1 MQNWEWLRE
10 YMRRHGI
17 NQKDAA
23 EALQWKKT
31 RISEL
36 LCGKRD
42 LPVDKVFLAARFFN
56 LDLEELT
63 KYNSG
68 FSDKIPQENNKL
80 PKNIE
85 QTKITFVDVVD
96 ASEVKGR
103 GLNTPPIA
111 RQPFTDEIIKLA
123 PSLKGKKIKLL
134 IASGDTMSPTIN
146 DRDVVLIDTNIKK
159 PNKNGIYLFDLQGEL
174 FVKRVVFNEFEN
186 SAQIISDNPLYP
198 PIKVTDLNKLHCLGK
213 ISAVCKMF
221 F

>member
-10 YMRRHGI
+10 RMHKLGI
-17 NQKDAA
+17 SQKDAA

-56 LDLEELT
+56 LDLEQLT

-68 FSDKIPQENNKL
+68 FSDKIPQEYNKL
-80 PKNIE
+80 PKSIE
-85 QTKITFVDVVD
+85 QTRITFVDVID
-96 ASEVKGR
+96 ASTVKGR
-103 GLNTPPIA
+103 GLGTPPVA
-111 RQPFTDEIIKLA
+111 KQPITDEIIKLI
-123 PSLKGKKIKLL
+123 PSLKGKKLKLL
-134 IASGDTMSPTIN
+134 IANGDAMSPTIN
-146 DRDVVLIDTNIKK
+146 DRDIVLIDINIKK
-159 PNKNGIYLFDLQGEL
+159 PNKDGLYLFDLHGEL
-174 FVKRVVFNEFEN
+174 FIKRIVFNEFEN

-198 PIKVTDLNKLHCLGK
+198 PIEVTDLSKLHCLGK
-213 ISAVCKMF
+213 INAVCKMF